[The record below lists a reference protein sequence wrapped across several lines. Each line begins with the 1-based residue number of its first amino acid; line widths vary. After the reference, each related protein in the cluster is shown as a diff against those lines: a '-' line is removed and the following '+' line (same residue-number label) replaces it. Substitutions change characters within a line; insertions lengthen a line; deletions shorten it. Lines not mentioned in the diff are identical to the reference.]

1 LISLIGRLHRQQR
14 LRRILQLPLL
24 RPRPRK
30 SQKTPQSL
38 RHRRSLCRRTWTQR
52 IDRFS
57 FITTSKYTFPNLA
70 TLRCS
75 TRSSLLY
82 ASICRKFGDDMNTDG
97 AYSFVFRGL
106 LTEEALD
113 KTGRLRKVG
122 LSAHFDPEIAARLP
136 IDSFDEDLV
145 ARAQKMAVV
154 YVAIAAFENSVR
166 EFVSKV
172 LLEKFGENWW
182 TESVSEKIRE
192 RAESRREEE
201 TKIRW
206 HTPRGDE
213 PINYTEFG
221 DLGSI

>member
-1 LISLIGRLHRQQR
+1 
-14 LRRILQLPLL
+14 
-24 RPRPRK
+24 
-30 SQKTPQSL
+30 
-38 RHRRSLCRRTWTQR
+38 
-52 IDRFS
+52 
-57 FITTSKYTFPNLA
+57 
-70 TLRCS
+70 
-75 TRSSLLY
+75 
-82 ASICRKFGDDMNTDG
+82 MNTDG

-221 DLGSI
+221 DLGSIMGQNWELYVDYVHNQEWMRSIISTVERSRNVIMHSGDLGLQDVERDGHLTTFGS